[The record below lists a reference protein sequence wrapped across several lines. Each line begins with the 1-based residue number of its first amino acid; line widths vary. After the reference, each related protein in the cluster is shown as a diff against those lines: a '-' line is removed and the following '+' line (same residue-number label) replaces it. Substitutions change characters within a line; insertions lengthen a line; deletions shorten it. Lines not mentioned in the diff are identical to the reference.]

1 MMTYPPTTATIIAT
15 FLSLAGASDA
25 SNAAEKDQ
33 AGIASTYS
41 GKGGKTTNGEKTDS
55 EGMTA
60 AHRSLPFGTIVR
72 VTNSQNDRSVLVR
85 INDRGPVTR
94 GRVIDLTPAAARV
107 LGFSGLARVRL
118 SVVAATP

>member
-1 MMTYPPTTATIIAT
+1 MTYSPITATIIAT
-15 FLSLAGASDA
+15 FLLLADA
-25 SNAAEKDQ
+25 SGAANAAEKDQ

-41 GKGGKTTNGEKTDS
+41 GKGGKTASGEGTDS

-85 INDRGPVTR
+85 INDRGPFTR
-94 GRVIDLTPAAARV
+94 ARVIDLTPVDARV

-118 SVVAATP
+118 FVVAATP